1 VDVDDLVV
9 TYPRLYH
16 WATAGSWPAIAQH
29 GLLSTADIV
38 APSASAPGNRA
49 QETDLAMSPGG
60 SAWR

>member
-16 WATAGSWPAIAQH
+16 WATAGSWPAIAEH

-38 APSASAPGNRA
+38 RAVGERAWQSSAG
-49 QETDLAMSPGG
+49 D
-60 SAWR
+60 